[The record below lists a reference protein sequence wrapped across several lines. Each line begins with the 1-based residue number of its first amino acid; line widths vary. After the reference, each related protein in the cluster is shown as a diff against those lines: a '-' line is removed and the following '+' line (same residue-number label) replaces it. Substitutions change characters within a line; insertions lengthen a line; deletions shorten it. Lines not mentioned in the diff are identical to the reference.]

1 MQSLRLSPGK
11 IPCCEVQPK
20 LMAIWSKGLQIGK
33 WAILFLY
40 LLIAIDDQCGLKAKN
55 VSNKQ
60 MTNEV
65 GRSLFSKAGELGVP
79 LGIMTM
85 KVKDAFLS
93 KMYLQLL

>member
-1 MQSLRLSPGK
+1 
-11 IPCCEVQPK
+11 
-20 LMAIWSKGLQIGK
+20 
-33 WAILFLY
+33 
-40 LLIAIDDQCGLKAKN
+40 
-55 VSNKQ
+55 